1 MLRLRSATVFL
12 ALLLC
17 FFIGCGKKTPGTVR
31 PEESKKPV
39 VRLIAVLPVEN
50 KSSDVQAARILR
62 ERILEEIFFK
72 GYPKIPLSVLDEK
85 LSGSYKSGA
94 KVPPKIVGDLLKV
107 DAVFYCTLEEWKTT
121 YGLVSARTTVSARF
135 ELRNAKTGETIWKSR
150 GKETRKNYDVTRK
163 GQEMKSFLDYEQ
175 IVAEIVDKAMA
186 SFPDGPDFIGR
197 PPAKKGCWLWNWF

>member
-1 MLRLRSATVFL
+1 MLRLRSTAVFL
-12 ALLLC
+12 VLLLC
-17 FFIGCGKKTPGTVR
+17 FFVGCGKKTPGAVR
-31 PEESKKPV
+31 PEEGKKPV

-50 KSSDVQAARILR
+50 KSSDAQAARILR

-85 LSGSYKSGA
+85 LSGSYKDGA
-94 KVPPKIVGDLLKV
+94 KAPPKIVGDLLKV

-135 ELRNAKTGETIWKSR
+135 EMRDAKTGETIWKAR

-175 IVAEIVDKAMA
+175 LVAEIVDKAMA